1 MNQRLYKAKADHN
14 GEWVVG
20 YYLEV
25 AGIPYILPEGK
36 PLNDIVQ
43 VRPETVC
50 QEIGMKDME
59 GTPIF
64 ESDIVRDMESPDLD
78 WTDENVIKGR
88 QGVVALGQ
96 GCFDSGIYLYS
107 GFFYVDGYG
116 ECEMNE
122 LYERRCKEHI
132 KVIGNIHDKEGKH
145 A

>member
-1 MNQRLYKAKADHN
+1 MSQRLYKAKADHN

-25 AGIPYILPEGK
+25 GGVPFILPEGN
-36 PLNDIVQ
+36 PLNSIVQ

-50 QEIGMKDME
+50 QETGMKDMD
-59 GTPIF
+59 GTQIF
-64 ESDIVRDMESPDLD
+64 ESDIVRDMEFADLD
-78 WTDENVIKGR
+78 WSDKNVIKGR

-122 LYERRCKEHI
+122 LYERRCNEHI
-132 KVIGNIHDKEGKH
+132 KVIGNIHDEEDTN